1 MLCNGLLSQEI
12 SELKHRNSNCNCLPE
27 LQKLASGIL
36 GLIEENERKPSLNTV
51 EIEHGVFKIKGFHD
65 LFEGKEK
72 SAYNENKVL

>member
-12 SELKHRNSNCNCLPE
+12 SKLKHRNWNCNCLPK

-36 GLIEENERKPSLNTV
+36 GLIEENEQKPSLNTIGV
-51 EIEHGVFKIKGFHD
+51 EHGVFKIKGSHD